1 VAASPG
7 HEAAVTVET
16 SGCVQCIIQDL
27 LLRGRREEAPDADI
41 VTYLVIYSR
50 LSLSVEALA

>member
-1 VAASPG
+1 MAASPG

-16 SGCVQCIIQDL
+16 SGCMQCFIQHL

-50 LSLSVEALA
+50 LSQSLEAVA